1 MSETRTDRSRAVAL
15 VPPAAASRRG
25 RRRAWRRFWQSRLVV
40 PCAIVV
46 GLAVVGAAGAT
57 YLAPSNPIQGNLSDA
72 LKAPSRTHWLGMDDL
87 GRDETSRLIY
97 GARVSLLAGMIS
109 VGLAATVG
117 VPLGLAAGYAGGTTD
132 ETLMRLVDAILAFPA
147 LVLALAISAALGPG
161 LISSM
166 LAIGFVTIPAF
177 ARLTR
182 GQVLA
187 VRHLDYVESARA
199 AGAGAPR
206 ILWIHVLP
214 NALSPLIV
222 QSSLSVAF
230 AILTEAGLSFLGLGV
245 QPPTPSWG
253 SMLLAG
259 KNYLVTAPWLS
270 LVPGAAIFVTV
281 ISFNLLGDALED
293 ALDPR
298 RYIRAREGRTV
309 DRRK

>member
-1 MSETRTDRSRAVAL
+1 MPVADPIG
-15 VPPAAASRRG
+15 PPRDESSGRG
-25 RRRAWRRFWQSRLVV
+25 RRRAWRRFWQSRLAI
-40 PCAIVV
+40 PCAVIA
-46 GLAVVGAAGAT
+46 GLAILSAAGAG
-57 YLAPSNPIQGNLSDA
+57 YLAPSNPIRGELTDA
-72 LKAPSRTHWLGMDDL
+72 LRPPDGAHWLGTDDL
-87 GRDETSRLIY
+87 GRDEVSRLIY

-109 VGLAATVG
+109 VGIAASVG
-117 VPLGLAAGYAGGTTD
+117 VPLGLTAGYVGGLVD
-132 ETLMRLVDAILAFPA
+132 EAVMRMVDAILAFPA

-161 LISSM
+161 LVSSM
-166 LAIGFVTIPAF
+166 MAIGFVTIPAF

-187 VRHLDYVESARA
+187 VRNLDFVESARA
-199 AGAGAPR
+199 IGAGTSR
-206 ILWIHVLP
+206 ILGIHVLP

-222 QSSLSVAF
+222 QASLSIAF

-253 SMLLAG
+253 SMLLTG

-270 LVPGAAIFVTV
+270 LAPGLAIFATV

-298 RYIRAREGRTV
+298 RYV
-309 DRRK
+309 DAAQ

>member
-1 MSETRTDRSRAVAL
+1 MSAVQRRRDPVGTL
-15 VPPAAASRRG
+15 TGPASGRG
-25 RRRAWRRFWQSRLVV
+25 RRRAWRRFWQSRLAV
-40 PCAIVV
+40 PCAVIV
-46 GLAVVGAAGAT
+46 GLAIAAAAGASV
-57 YLAPSNPIQGNLSDA
+57 LAPSSPVRGELADA
-72 LKAPSRTHWLGMDDL
+72 LQPPSRAHWLGTDDL
-87 GRDETSRLIY
+87 GRDEVSRLVY

-109 VGLAATVG
+109 VGLAASVG
-117 VPLGLAAGYAGGTTD
+117 VPVGLTAGYAGGAVD
-132 ETLMRLVDAILAFPA
+132 EAAMRCVDAILAFPA

-161 LISSM
+161 LVSSM
-166 LAIGFVTIPAF
+166 LAIGFVTIPTF

-206 ILWIHVLP
+206 ILAAHVLP

-253 SMLLAG
+253 SMLLTG

-270 LVPGAAIFVTV
+270 LVPGAAIFLTV

-298 RYIRAREGRTV
+298 RYVGAAR
-309 DRRK
+309 